1 MVKWCFSSL
10 DSLDNLWCQVA
21 RFGSESSGSQKV
33 LKGLDDGFNALLGQL
48 IFESMTYNESSH
60 PVAGVEAVAATVWG
74 GPLAPEEAG
83 HTFRFVLLLTDG
95 ISADRPER
103 FQQVVTDYTFN
114 LAVVHILTAAS
125 RARMT
130 PIEQA

>member
-1 MVKWCFSSL
+1 M
-10 DSLDNLWCQVA
+10 A

-33 LKGLDDGFNALLGQL
+33 LKGLSDGFNALLGQL

-74 GPLAPEEAG
+74 GPLAPEEAA

-95 ISADRPER
+95 ISTDKRDEFR
-103 FQQVVTDYTFN
+103 RVSTDYSFN
-114 LAVVHILTAAS
+114 LAVMHILTAAS
-125 RARMT
+125 RARMS
-130 PIEQA
+130 PIERE